1 MTEDQHHQ
9 QQQHEPRCHC
19 TVDESGNI
27 AWSLELPE
35 AREPRLL
42 LRRRTESKGTAAE
55 ERPSH
60 SLALEETQGGR
71 WVAVQPGLPA
81 LAEGRWDVYVVE
93 RGKDER
99 RARPGLRDLRVL
111 LDGSHRNRT
120 SPVAVRIPYA
130 TKDGYL
136 AVRTWL
142 RTAHA
147 ETQSLR
153 IDDDGM
159 TVAGRLHGKR
169 LGPRATVV
177 LRHRQERTLHPLPLQ
192 QQADEHEF
200 VFRVDY
206 ANLLRPGQTGPYA
219 WDVFVQ
225 PQEEADMVRVGKLF
239 DDIPDR
245 KKIFVYSA
253 ARLGKRGE
261 YEVRPYYTVN
271 NDLAIEVSTRSV

>member
-1 MTEDQHHQ
+1 MTKDSN

-19 TVDESGNI
+19 TIDEKANI
-27 AWSLELPE
+27 TWSLELPE

-42 LRRRTESKGTAAE
+42 LRLRTTPKGTAAE

-60 SLALEETQGGR
+60 SLALEEVQEGK
-71 WVAVQPGLPA
+71 WIAVQPDLPS
-81 LAEGRWDVYVVE
+81 LAEGRWDVYVVDQ
-93 RGKDER
+93 GKDER
-99 RARPGLRDLRVL
+99 RVRPGLRDLRL
-111 LDGSHRNRT
+111 LLNGSHRDLT
-120 SPVAVRIPYA
+120 APVAIRIPYA

-159 TVAGRLHGKR
+159 TVSARLHGRR

-177 LRHRQERTLHPLPLQ
+177 LRHRQERTLHPVLL
-192 QQADEHEF
+192 QQADEDQF

-206 ANLLRPGQTGPYA
+206 ANLLRPGPAGPYA

-225 PQEEADMVRVGKLF
+225 PEEEADKVRVGKLF

-253 ARLGKRGE
+253 ARLGERGE
-261 YEVRPYYTVN
+261 YEVRPYYTVD
-271 NDLAIEVSTRSV
+271 NDLSIEVSTRSA